1 MTSMDSKNQSLP
13 RFSAWLLKRLI
24 NREVRYSALGDFAEI
39 YAEIRHNQGLWPA
52 RIWLGK
58 QMLRSVPSFLADSFY
73 WSGIML
79 KNYFKIAFRNLKR
92 QKIYSFI
99 NITGL
104 SLGLACCILITL
116 YVHFELSYDGYHD
129 KADNIYRIIE
139 IETESGKKQ
148 YSAATPAPLAPTL
161 SEEFPDIVQV
171 VRIFHPSWIEK
182 WKISYEDRTFFEEGV
197 FFADPS
203 ILEVFNFPLIHGQE
217 QNALREPYSM
227 IITKEMAQKYFGH
240 SNPVGKVLSVHGVQ
254 IKITGITQ
262 DIPPNSHIRFQF
274 LVSLATLES
283 PGFRNVASDMLD
295 NWRSHNFYSYLLLR
309 EEASSVELQEKF
321 LPFLE
326 RHFHRRI
333 SDYALYLQPLKEVHL
348 HSKNFSYDI
357 TDTHSDI
364 AYVYIFSAI
373 ALFVLIIAC
382 INYMNLTTARAA
394 NRAKEVGT
402 RKIVGANRA
411 QLIQQFLGESIVLL
425 LIAFM
430 IAFMLVSLALPVLNS
445 LAGSQFSV
453 DSKNLFFILGLLLAA
468 SLILGSAAGIYPAL
482 FLSTFQPLSTLR
494 GKLYSGV
501 KRVHFRKTLVV
512 IQFAIS
518 ISLIIATLSGRNQ
531 LKYCLNRN
539 LGFDKENVI
548 SIPVRDVSTILEFG
562 SLKAG
567 LLQNPEILNVAR
579 SSSLPGKTIGRRG
592 FLPENNMWAPRYS
605 MFVDHD
611 FIPTIGIEIKEGRNF
626 SREFST
632 DVEDAYIINEA
643 AAEEFGWDSAVGKRL
658 FWRGDRNKKG
668 EVIGVVKNFHYK
680 SLHQEIEPV
689 ILHMLPEK
697 SGFSYMTIRI
707 RTQNT
712 LRLLEEVKKS
722 WEVFF
727 PGVPFEFFFMDA
739 HMKRLYDTEIRLGK
753 VSGIF
758 TFLSVIIACLGV
770 FGLATFLTQQ
780 RTKEIGIRKVLG
792 ATASSIV
799 VLLSKEFITLVVI
812 SNVIAWPVAYY
823 VIHRWLQNFAYRIDL
838 NIGTF
843 VLAAFLALTIALISV
858 GYQSIKASLI
868 NPSGALR
875 YE

>member
-1 MTSMDSKNQSLP
+1 MDSKNQSLP
-13 RFSAWLLKRLI
+13 KFSAWLLGRLI

-39 YAEIRHNQGLWPA
+39 YTEIRANQGLWPA

-79 KNYFKIAFRNLKR
+79 KNYFKTAFRNLKR

-116 YVHFELSYDGYHD
+116 YIHFELSYDSFHD

-139 IETESGKKQ
+139 IETESGRKQ
-148 YSAATPAPLAPTL
+148 FSAATPAPLASSL
-161 SEEFPDIVQV
+161 SEEFPDIARV

-182 WKISYEDRTFFEEGV
+182 WKISHEERIFFEEDV
-197 FFADPS
+197 FFADDS
-203 ILEVFNFPLIHGQE
+203 ILEVFSFPLIQGQPE
-217 QNALREPYSM
+217 DALQEPQSM
-227 IITKEMAQKYFGH
+227 IITNEIAQKYFGN
-240 SNPVGKVLSVHGVQ
+240 SNTVGRVLSVQGVQ
-254 IKITGITQ
+254 IKITGVTQ
-262 DIPPNSHIRFQF
+262 DVPPNSHFRFKF
-274 LVSLATLES
+274 LVSFATLES
-283 PGFRNVASDMLD
+283 PGFRNVVYDMLD

-309 EEASSVELQEKF
+309 EGASSVELQEKF
-321 LPFLE
+321 VPFLE
-326 RHFHRRI
+326 RHFHQKI
-333 SDYALYLQPLKEVHL
+333 SDFDLYLQPLKEVHL

-357 TDTHSDI
+357 TETNSDI

-373 ALFVLIIAC
+373 AFFVLIIAC

-394 NRAKEVGT
+394 SRAKEVGT
-402 RKIVGANRA
+402 RKIVGASRA

-425 LIAFM
+425 LIALT

-453 DSKNLFFILGLLLAA
+453 DFKNFLYILGLLLAA
-468 SLILGSAAGIYPAL
+468 SFILGSAAGIYPAL
-482 FLSTFQPLSTLR
+482 FLSIFQPLNTLR
-494 GKLYSGV
+494 GKFYPGV
-501 KRVHFRKTLVV
+501 RKVHFRKTLVV
-512 IQFAIS
+512 VQFAIS
-518 ISLIIATLSGRNQ
+518 ISLIIATLGGRSQ

-548 SIPVRDVSTILEFG
+548 SIPVRDVSTILEFE
-562 SLKAG
+562 SIKSS

-592 FLPENNMWAPRYS
+592 FLPEGNMWAPRYS
-605 MFVDHD
+605 IFVDHD
-611 FIPTIGIEIKEGRNF
+611 FIPTMGMEIKEGRNF

-643 AAEEFGWDSAVGKRL
+643 AAEEFGWESALGKRL
-658 FWRGDRNKKG
+658 FWRGDRNNKG
-668 EVIGVVKNFHYK
+668 EVIGVVKDFHFK
-680 SLHQEIEPV
+680 SLHQKIEPV
-689 ILHMLPEK
+689 ILHMLPER

-707 RTQNT
+707 RTQNM
-712 LRLLEEVKKS
+712 LNLLDGIKKS
-722 WEVFF
+722 WEEFF
-727 PGVPFEFFFMDA
+727 PGIPFEFFFMDA
-739 HMKRLYDTEIRLGK
+739 QMDRLYDTEVRLGK

-799 VLLSKEFITLVVI
+799 VLLSKEFIMLVVI

-823 VIHRWLQNFAYRIDL
+823 LVHSWLQNFAYRRDL
-838 NIGTF
+838 DIGTF
-843 VLAAFLALTIALISV
+843 LLAGFLALIITLFSV
-858 GYQSIKASLI
+858 GYQSVKASLV
-868 NPSGALR
+868 NPAGALR

>member
-1 MTSMDSKNQSLP
+1 MDSKNKSLP
-13 RFSAWLLKRLI
+13 EFSAWLLERLI

-39 YAEIRHNQGLWPA
+39 YAEIRANQGLWPA

-58 QMLRSVPSFLADSFY
+58 QIFRSVPSFLADSFY

-79 KNYFKIAFRNLKR
+79 KNYFKTAFRNLKR

-116 YVHFELSYDGYHD
+116 YIHFELSYDSFHD

-139 IETESGKKQ
+139 IETESGRKQ
-148 YSAATPAPLAPTL
+148 FSAATPAPLAFSL
-161 SEEFPDIVQV
+161 SEEFPDIARA

-182 WKISYEDRTFFEEGV
+182 WKISHEERTFFEEDV
-197 FFADPS
+197 FFADDS
-203 ILEVFNFPLIHGQE
+203 ILEVFSFPLIQGQPE
-217 QNALREPYSM
+217 DALQEPHSM
-227 IITKEMAQKYFGH
+227 IITNEIAQKYFGH
-240 SNPVGKVLSVHGVQ
+240 SNPLGMVLSVHGVQ

-262 DIPPNSHIRFQF
+262 DVPPNSHFRFKF
-274 LVSLATLES
+274 LVSFATLES
-283 PGFRNVASDMLD
+283 PGFRNVVYDMLD

-309 EEASSVELQEKF
+309 EGASSVELQKKF
-321 LPFLE
+321 VPFLE
-326 RHFHRRI
+326 RHFNQKI
-333 SDYALYLQPLKEVHL
+333 SDFDLYLQPLQEVHL

-357 TDTHSDI
+357 TETNSDI

-373 ALFVLIIAC
+373 AFFVLIIAC

-394 NRAKEVGT
+394 SRAKEVGT

-425 LIAFM
+425 LIALM

-453 DSKNLFFILGLLLAA
+453 DFKNFLYILGLLLAA
-468 SLILGSAAGIYPAL
+468 SFILGSAAGIYPAL
-482 FLSTFQPLSTLR
+482 FLSTFQPLNILR
-494 GKLYSGV
+494 GKFYPGV
-501 KRVHFRKTLVV
+501 RKVHFRKTLVV
-512 IQFAIS
+512 VQFAIS
-518 ISLIIATLSGRNQ
+518 ISLIIATLAGRSQ

-548 SIPVRDVSTILEFG
+548 SIPVRDVSTILEFE
-562 SLKAG
+562 SIKSS

-592 FLPENNMWAPRYS
+592 FLPEGNMWAPRYS
-605 MFVDHD
+605 IFVDHD
-611 FIPTIGIEIKEGRNF
+611 FIPTMGMEIKEGRNF

-643 AAEEFGWDSAVGKRL
+643 AAEEFGWDSALGKRL
-658 FWRGDRNKKG
+658 FWRGDRNNKG
-668 EVIGVVKNFHYK
+668 EVIGVVKDFHFK

-707 RTQNT
+707 RTQNV
-712 LRLLEEVKKS
+712 LDLLEGIKKS
-722 WEVFF
+722 WEEFF
-727 PGVPFEFFFMDA
+727 PGIPFEFFFMDA
-739 HMKRLYDTEIRLGK
+739 QMDRLYDTEVRLGK

-799 VLLSKEFITLVVI
+799 VLLSKEFIMLVVI

-843 VLAAFLALTIALISV
+843 LFSGILALIITLFSV
-858 GYQSIKASLI
+858 GYQSVKASLV
-868 NPSGALR
+868 NPAGALR

>member
-1 MTSMDSKNQSLP
+1 MDSKNQSLP
-13 RFSAWLLKRLI
+13 KFSAWLLGRLI

-39 YAEIRHNQGLWPA
+39 YTEIRANQGLWPA

-79 KNYFKIAFRNLKR
+79 KNYFKTAFRNLKR

-116 YVHFELSYDGYHD
+116 YIHFELSYDSFHD

-139 IETESGKKQ
+139 IETESGRKQ
-148 YSAATPAPLAPTL
+148 FSAATPAPLAFSL
-161 SEEFPDIVQV
+161 SEEFPDIARA

-182 WKISYEDRTFFEEGV
+182 WKISHEERTFFEEDV
-197 FFADPS
+197 FFADDS
-203 ILEVFNFPLIHGQE
+203 ILEVFSFPLIQGQPE
-217 QNALREPYSM
+217 DALQEPQSM
-227 IITKEMAQKYFGH
+227 IITNEIAQKYFGN
-240 SNPVGKVLSVHGVQ
+240 SNPVGRVLSVHGVQ
-254 IKITGITQ
+254 IKITGVTQ
-262 DIPPNSHIRFQF
+262 DVPPNSHFRFKF
-274 LVSLATLES
+274 LVSFATLES
-283 PGFRNVASDMLD
+283 PGFRNVVYDMLD

-309 EEASSVELQEKF
+309 EGASSVELQEKF
-321 LPFLE
+321 VPFLE
-326 RHFHRRI
+326 RHFHQKI
-333 SDYALYLQPLKEVHL
+333 SDFDLYLQPLKEVHL

-357 TDTHSDI
+357 TETNSDI

-373 ALFVLIIAC
+373 AFFVLIIAC

-394 NRAKEVGT
+394 SRAKEVGT
-402 RKIVGANRA
+402 RKIVGASRA

-425 LIAFM
+425 LIALT

-453 DSKNLFFILGLLLAA
+453 DFKNFLYILGLLLAA
-468 SLILGSAAGIYPAL
+468 SFILGSAAGIYPAL
-482 FLSTFQPLSTLR
+482 FLSIFQPLNTLR
-494 GKLYSGV
+494 GKFYPGV
-501 KRVHFRKTLVV
+501 RKVHFRKTLVV
-512 IQFAIS
+512 VQFAIS
-518 ISLIIATLSGRNQ
+518 ISLIIATLGGRSQ

-548 SIPVRDVSTILEFG
+548 SIPVRDVSTILEFE
-562 SLKAG
+562 SIKSS

-592 FLPENNMWAPRYS
+592 FLPEGNMWAPRYS
-605 MFVDHD
+605 IFVDHD
-611 FIPTIGIEIKEGRNF
+611 FIPTMGMEIKEGRNF

-643 AAEEFGWDSAVGKRL
+643 AAEEFGWDSAPGKRL
-658 FWRGDRNKKG
+658 FWRGDRNNKG
-668 EVIGVVKNFHYK
+668 EVIGVVKDFHFK
-680 SLHQEIEPV
+680 SLHQKIEPV
-689 ILHMLPEK
+689 ILHMLPER

-707 RTQNT
+707 RTQNM
-712 LRLLEEVKKS
+712 LNLLDGIKKS
-722 WEVFF
+722 WEEFF
-727 PGVPFEFFFMDA
+727 PGIPFEFFFMDA
-739 HMKRLYDTEIRLGK
+739 QMDRLYDTEVRLGK

-799 VLLSKEFITLVVI
+799 VLLSKEFIMLVVI

-823 VIHRWLQNFAYRIDL
+823 LVHSWLQNFAYRIDL
-838 NIGTF
+838 DIGTF
-843 VLAAFLALTIALISV
+843 LLAGFLALIITLFSV
-858 GYQSIKASLI
+858 GYQSVKASLV
-868 NPSGALR
+868 NPAGALR

>member
-1 MTSMDSKNQSLP
+1 MSPKNQSLP
-13 RFSAWLLKRLI
+13 KFSGWLLERVI
-24 NREVRYSALGDFAEI
+24 NREVRYSALGDFSEI
-39 YAEIRHNQGLWPA
+39 YTEILKTQGIWPA
-52 RIWLGK
+52 RFWLGR
-58 QMLRSVPSFLADSFY
+58 QILRSVPSFLADSLY
-73 WSGIML
+73 WSGAML
-79 KNYFKIAFRNLKR
+79 KNYFKTAIRNLKH
-92 QKIYSFI
+92 QKVYSFI

-104 SLGLACCILITL
+104 SLGLVCCALIAL
-116 YVHFELSYDGYHD
+116 YIHFELSYDDFHD
-129 KADNIYRIIE
+129 KAESIYRIIE

-161 SEEFPDIVQV
+161 SEEFPEIVRV

-182 WKISYEDRTFFEEGV
+182 WRISDEDRAFFEEGV

-203 ILEVFNFPLIHGQE
+203 ILEVFTFPFIHGRQE
-217 QNALREPYSM
+217 AALKEPHSMVITRE
-227 IITKEMAQKYFGH
+227 IAQKYFGH
-240 SNPVGKVLSVHGVQ
+240 SNPLGKVLSVHGVQ
-254 IKITGITQ
+254 TKITGVIQ
-262 DIPPNSHIRFQF
+262 DVPPNSHFRFKF
-274 LVSLATLES
+274 LVSFAILET
-283 PGFRNVASDMLD
+283 PGFRNVVYDMLG

-309 EEASSVELQEKF
+309 QGASSVELQEKF

-326 RHFHRRI
+326 RHFHQKI
-333 SDYALYLQPLKEVHL
+333 SDYDLYLQPLREVHL

-357 TDTHSDI
+357 TDTTSDI

-402 RKIVGANRA
+402 RKIVGANRT

-425 LIAFM
+425 FIALM

-445 LAGSQFSV
+445 LAGSQFSL
-453 DSKNLFFILGLLLAA
+453 DPKDLLYILGFLLAA

-482 FLSTFQPLSTLR
+482 FLSTFQPLNTLR
-494 GKLYSGV
+494 GKLYPGM

-512 IQFAIS
+512 VQFAIS
-518 ISLIIATLSGRNQ
+518 ISLIIATLAGRSQ
-531 LKYCLNRN
+531 LKFCLSRN

-548 SIPVRDVSTILEFG
+548 SIPVRDVSTILEFE
-562 SLKAG
+562 SIRAG
-567 LLQNPEILNVAR
+567 LLQNPEILSVAR

-592 FLPENNMWAPRYS
+592 FLPEGNMWAPIYS

-611 FIPTIGIEIKEGRNF
+611 FIPTMGMEMKEGRNF
-626 SREFST
+626 SREFNT
-632 DVEDAYIINEA
+632 DVEDAYIVNEA
-643 AAEEFGWDSAVGKRL
+643 AAEEFGWDSAVGRRL
-658 FWRGDRNKKG
+658 FWKGDRNQKG
-668 EVIGVVKNFHYK
+668 EVIGVVKNFHFK
-680 SLHQEIEPV
+680 SLHQEIEPL
-689 ILHMLPEK
+689 ILHMLPER
-697 SGFSYMTIRI
+697 SGFSYVAIRF
-707 RTQNT
+707 RTRDVLN
-712 LRLLEEVKKS
+712 LLEGIKRS
-722 WEVFF
+722 WQEFF
-727 PGVPFEFFFMDA
+727 PGIPFEFFFMDA
-739 HMKRLYDTEIRLGK
+739 HMNRLYETEMRLGS

-780 RTKEIGIRKVLG
+780 RTKEIGIRKILG

-823 VIHRWLQNFAYRIDL
+823 VVHKWLQNFAYRIDL

-843 VLAAFLALTIALISV
+843 LFAGFLALIITLFSV
-858 GYQSIKASLI
+858 GYQAVKASLI
-868 NPSGALR
+868 KPAGALR

>member
-1 MTSMDSKNQSLP
+1 MDSKNQSLP
-13 RFSAWLLKRLI
+13 KFSAWLLGRLI

-39 YAEIRHNQGLWPA
+39 YTEIRANQGLWPA

-79 KNYFKIAFRNLKR
+79 KNYFKTAFRNLKR

-116 YVHFELSYDGYHD
+116 YIHFELSYDSFHD

-139 IETESGKKQ
+139 IETESGRKQ
-148 YSAATPAPLAPTL
+148 FSAATPAPLASSL
-161 SEEFPDIVQV
+161 SEEFPDIARV

-182 WKISYEDRTFFEEGV
+182 WKISHEERTFFEEDV
-197 FFADPS
+197 FFADDS
-203 ILEVFNFPLIHGQE
+203 ILEVFSFPLIQGQPE
-217 QNALREPYSM
+217 DALQEPQSM
-227 IITKEMAQKYFGH
+227 IITNEIAQKYFGN
-240 SNPVGKVLSVHGVQ
+240 SNPVGRVLSVQDVQ
-254 IKITGITQ
+254 IKITGVTQ
-262 DIPPNSHIRFQF
+262 DVPPNSHFRFKF
-274 LVSLATLES
+274 LVSFATLES
-283 PGFRNVASDMLD
+283 PGFRNVVYDMLD

-309 EEASSVELQEKF
+309 EGASSVELQEKF
-321 LPFLE
+321 VPFLE
-326 RHFHRRI
+326 RHFHQKI
-333 SDYALYLQPLKEVHL
+333 SDFDLYLQPLKEVHL

-357 TDTHSDI
+357 TETNSDI

-373 ALFVLIIAC
+373 AFFVLIIAC

-394 NRAKEVGT
+394 SRAKEVGT
-402 RKIVGANRA
+402 RKIVGASRA

-425 LIAFM
+425 LIALT

-453 DSKNLFFILGLLLAA
+453 DFKNFLYILGLLLAA
-468 SLILGSAAGIYPAL
+468 SFILGSAAGIYPAL
-482 FLSTFQPLSTLR
+482 FLSIFQPLNTLR
-494 GKLYSGV
+494 GKFYPGV
-501 KRVHFRKTLVV
+501 RKVHFRKTLVV
-512 IQFAIS
+512 VQFAIS
-518 ISLIIATLSGRNQ
+518 ISLIIATLGGRSQ

-548 SIPVRDVSTILEFG
+548 SIPVRDVSTILEFE
-562 SLKAG
+562 SIKSS

-592 FLPENNMWAPRYS
+592 FLPEGNMWAPRYS
-605 MFVDHD
+605 IFVDHD
-611 FIPTIGIEIKEGRNF
+611 FIPTMGMEIKEGRNF

-643 AAEEFGWDSAVGKRL
+643 AAEEFGWDSAPGKRL
-658 FWRGDRNKKG
+658 FWRGDRNNKG
-668 EVIGVVKNFHYK
+668 EVIGVVKDFHFK
-680 SLHQEIEPV
+680 SLHQKIEPV
-689 ILHMLPEK
+689 ILHMLPER

-707 RTQNT
+707 RTQNM
-712 LRLLEEVKKS
+712 LNLLDGIKKS
-722 WEVFF
+722 WEEFF
-727 PGVPFEFFFMDA
+727 PGIPFEFFFMDA
-739 HMKRLYDTEIRLGK
+739 QMDRLYDTEVRLGK

-799 VLLSKEFITLVVI
+799 VLLSKEFIMLVVI

-823 VIHRWLQNFAYRIDL
+823 LVHSWLQNFAYRIDL
-838 NIGTF
+838 DIGTF
-843 VLAAFLALTIALISV
+843 LLAGFLALIITLFSV
-858 GYQSIKASLI
+858 GYQSVKASLV
-868 NPSGALR
+868 NPAGALR